1 MPKGYE
7 DSVFCLNCSHIQ
19 RISEDPS
26 CQSCGCR
33 DLEPVCGNGD
43 IVVISPM
50 DQAIRDEIARLDAI
64 ELDNS

>member
-19 RISEDPS
+19 RDNERSS

-33 DLEPVCGNGD
+33 DLFPVPVFLPKPTETTIN
-43 IVVISPM
+43 
-50 DQAIRDEIARLDAI
+50 QEKA
-64 ELDNS
+64 